1 MRRYTTRE
9 DTQMANKDMKG
20 CPTSLALEKCKLMRY
35 HYIPIRMANVESVTI
50 PNTGKQQRN
59 RITRTVSV
67 GMSNGTASQKN
78 TASFLKKKKKRT
90 CNFPQN
96 PASCTPGRLSQ
107 RNEDTAPTR
116 MEECPHIHT
125 RMFPGA
131 LLVIPLKLETT
142 QISFSGRAVTQTALH
157 PYHGTLFLNEEDQT
171 ADVHNLEEFWKNH
184 NECKTLI
191 PTVTQYMVPF
201 FQVYQPLLQTN
212 QIIIIIKL
220 MSETRR

>member
-78 TASFLKKKKKRT
+78 TASFLKKKKK
-90 CNFPQN
+90 
-96 PASCTPGRLSQ
+96 
-107 RNEDTAPTR
+107 
-116 MEECPHIHT
+116 
-125 RMFPGA
+125 
-131 LLVIPLKLETT
+131 
-142 QISFSGRAVTQTALH
+142 
-157 PYHGTLFLNEEDQT
+157 
-171 ADVHNLEEFWKNH
+171 KN
-184 NECKTLI
+184 
-191 PTVTQYMVPF
+191 M
-201 FQVYQPLLQTN
+201 
-212 QIIIIIKL
+212 
-220 MSETRR
+220 